1 MSRASD
7 NRAAYLLGLEP
18 AARAGLLERMSQ
30 RQRLALRHHWR
41 LWAHQGQ
48 LPPKGQWQTWLIL
61 AGRGFGKTR
70 AGAEWVRA
78 QAQANPAARIA
89 LVGATLAEARS
100 VMVEGDSGLLAIA
113 PRGLRPRFEPSRRLL
128 TWPNGAQAMLYSA
141 IEPESLRGP
150 QHSHACRTGPEGGLS
165 QRVPGPPG
173 RAIALR
179 DRGANPNAACHAARW
194 SVLAGRF
201 GRHGRMAGSGR
212 QDRLLSAGAVALR
225 FATGRSAV
233 VRPQQRPGP
242 ALRGDLEKTRKAVR
256 TGWRSRD

>member
-18 AARAGLLERMSQ
+18 AARASLLERMSQ

-150 QHSHACRTGPEGGLS
+150 QHSHAWCDEIAKWDNAGGKADAA
-165 QRVPGPPG
+165 QEQGH
-173 RAIALR
+173 R
-179 DRGANPNAACHAARW
+179 DQKSKDVH
-194 SVLAGRF
+194 VT
-201 GRHGRMAGSGR
+201 
-212 QDRLLSAGAVALR
+212 SASA
-225 FATGRSAV
+225 RSAI
-233 VRPQQRPGP
+233 P
-242 ALRGDLEKTRKAVR
+242 
-256 TGWRSRD
+256 